1 VDLWIKRHLVKDR
14 GVAQGAEQLA
24 GEYRPKV
31 YELLC
36 PIVECHAKCKWRDFP
51 KRANAIYCVPHTY
64 SLQWCDRQRWLARLQ
79 TSPIFD
85 KFFLMQ
91 FSPRFN
97 EPTLPSR
104 QTARYQLY
112 GIQAD
117 HGHVVLVVCMKMSQ
131 MVRPTDLGI
140 HADDNPEESA

>member
-1 VDLWIKRHLVKDR
+1 VDLRIKRHLVKDR
-14 GVAQGAEQLA
+14 RIAQGPEQLA
-24 GEYRPKV
+24 GKYWAKV
-31 YELLC
+31 DD
-36 PIVECHAKCKWRDFP
+36 PRRTIVECHAKRKWRNDP
-51 KRANAIYCVPHTY
+51 KRANAMYWVPHTS

-79 TSPIFD
+79 TLPIFD
-85 KFFLMQ
+85 QFFLVQ

-104 QTARYQLY
+104 QTARYQFY
-112 GIQAD
+112 GIQ
-117 HGHVVLVVCMKMSQ
+117 GHHRHIVLVVGMKMRQ